1 MVRDERSGL
10 YAIND
15 FCTLYSARRSV
26 VEFPAMA
33 PITVVRIFFLIFGAV
48 YLIMMFAGGV
58 LWFER
63 GWASA
68 KKRAFAGPRQSLFK
82 AAIDNE
88 TFDHVHHHSQDDPN
102 GTVYQKRLDR
112 INKAEAAGDWSPPKL
127 PDYTTLT
134 LKQSVT
140 LPDGST
146 TLAAGTKVEFV
157 ADQPNSYIQ
166 VRYSGQDMIIP
177 ASVVEV
183 E

>member
-1 MVRDERSGL
+1 
-10 YAIND
+10 
-15 FCTLYSARRSV
+15 
-26 VEFPAMA
+26 MA

-48 YLIMMFAGGV
+48 YLVMMFAGGV

-68 KKRAFAGPRQSLFK
+68 KKHAFEGPRQSLFK

-88 TFDHVHHHSQDDPN
+88 VFDHVHHHSQDDPN

-112 INKAEAAGDWSPPKL
+112 INKSEAAGDWSPPKL

-134 LKQSVT
+134 LRQSVT

-146 TLAAGTKVEFV
+146 TLAAGTNVVFV
-157 ADQPNSYIQ
+157 ADQPNGDIQ

-183 E
+183 K